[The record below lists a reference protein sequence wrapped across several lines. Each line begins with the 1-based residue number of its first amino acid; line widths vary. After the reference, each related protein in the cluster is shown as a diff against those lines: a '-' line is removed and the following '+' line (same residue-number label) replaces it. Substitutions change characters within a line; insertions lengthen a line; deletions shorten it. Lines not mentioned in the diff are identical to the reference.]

1 MCAEKHADIPLT
13 EIIEI
18 KEPQKYKLHC
28 ASRNLQGVQPLD
40 VYVRDEKEWREWNT
54 WRSDRDHFSR
64 QYIFSMMH
72 FYHESN
78 MWLFGGIYEVT
89 GRGKNRS
96 HSYEIRD
103 MPEHSHFIGRL
114 KIEMEK
120 PRGEKRPARGKAF
133 YLEGLIDKMKVSEI
147 LREPYSGESFPGF
160 EEIDHD
166 FGALLP
172 IFRNEKP
179 DWKAALENVK
189 GVYVITD
196 KSNGKRYIG
205 SAYGDYGIWSRWSH
219 YMETGHGGNAELAKL
234 IAKNSPDYAQKHFK
248 FSLLEYRSMRA
259 DDEDIHKRETYWK
272 EVFLSR
278 DKRFG
283 YNEN

>member
-1 MCAEKHADIPLT
+1 MRAEKHADIPLT

-18 KEPQKYKLHC
+18 KEPEKYKLH
-28 ASRNLQGVQPLD
+28 AARWNKRDQPLD
-40 VYVRDEKEWREWNT
+40 VYVRDKKEWRGWNT
-54 WRSDRDHFSR
+54 WRGASDAFNR
-64 QYIFSMMH
+64 QYIFSMMD

-89 GRGKNRS
+89 GRGEKHS
-96 HSYEIRD
+96 PGSYEVRD
-103 MPEHSHFIGRL
+103 LSEHSRFIGRL
-114 KIEMEK
+114 KIKTEL
-120 PRGEKRPARGKAF
+120 PRNKALR
-133 YLEGLIDKMKVSEI
+133 LENWIDTMKMSEI
-147 LREPYSGESFPGF
+147 LKEPYSGESFPGF

-172 IFRNEKP
+172 IFKNEP
-179 DWKAALENVK
+179 PGWKETLENVK

-196 KSNGKRYIG
+196 KSNGRRYVG
-205 SAYGDYGIWSRWSH
+205 SAYGGEGIWSRWNR
-219 YMETGHGGNAELAKL
+219 YMETGHGGNDELKKL
-234 IAKNSPDYAQKHFK
+234 IAKKGFGYAKENFK
-248 FSLLEYRSMRA
+248 FSLIEYRSMRV
-259 DDEDIHKRETYWK
+259 DDKDIRKRETYWK

>member
-1 MCAEKHADIPLT
+1 MRAEKHADIPLT
-13 EIIEI
+13 AIIEI
-18 KEPQKYKLHC
+18 KEPEKYKLHC
-28 ASRNLQGVQPLD
+28 ASRNPQGVQPLD
-40 VYVRDEKEWREWNT
+40 AYVRDKKEWRGWNT
-54 WRSDRDHFSR
+54 WRSKQNAFNM

-72 FYHESN
+72 FYHESD

-89 GRGKNRS
+89 GRGENYS

-103 MPEHSHFIGRL
+103 LPEYSHFIGKL
-114 KIEMEK
+114 KIKWE
-120 PRGEKRPARGKAF
+120 RPNRSRALR
-133 YLEGLIDKMKVSEI
+133 LERWIDKMKVSEI

-172 IFRNEKP
+172 IFKNEP
-179 DWKAALENVK
+179 EGWKKTLENVK

-196 KSNGKRYIG
+196 KSNGKRYVG
-205 SAYGDYGIWSRWSH
+205 SAYGDYGIWSRWND
-219 YMETGHGGNAELAKL
+219 YIIGTRHGGNDELTKL
-234 IAKNSPDYAQKHFK
+234 IAKKGPDYAKENFK
-248 FSLLEYRSMRA
+248 FSLLEYRSMKV
-259 DDEDIHKRETYWK
+259 DDKDIIKRETYWK

-283 YNEN
+283 YNKN

>member
-1 MCAEKHADIPLT
+1 MCAEKQADIPLT

-18 KEPQKYKLHC
+18 KEPEKYKLHV
-28 ASRNLQGVQPLD
+28 ARWSGEDQPLD
-40 VYVRDEKEWREWNT
+40 VYVRDKKEWRDWNR
-54 WRSDRDHFSR
+54 WRKKYDEFSR
-64 QYIFSMMH
+64 QYVFSMMD
-72 FYHESN
+72 FYHESD

-89 GRGKNRS
+89 GRGKKDS

-103 MPEHSHFIGRL
+103 LPEHSHFIGRL
-114 KIEMEK
+114 KIKMERPK
-120 PRGEKRPARGKAF
+120 RGRAF
-133 YLEGLIDKMKVSEI
+133 YLEDRIDKMLVSEI

-166 FGALLP
+166 FSALLP
-172 IFRNEKP
+172 IFKNEHP
-179 DWKAALENVK
+179 GWKEALKKVK

-196 KSNGKRYIG
+196 KSNGKRYVG
-205 SAYGDYGIWSRWSH
+205 SAYGDYGIWSRWNH
-219 YMETGHGGNAELAKL
+219 YMETGHGGNAELKKL

-248 FSLLEYRSMRA
+248 LSLLEYRSMRA

>member
-1 MCAEKHADIPLT
+1 MCAENQADIPLT
-13 EIIEI
+13 AIIEI
-18 KEPQKYKLHC
+18 KEPEKYKLHR
-28 ASRNLQGVQPLD
+28 ASRNTQGVQPLD
-40 VYVRDEKEWREWNT
+40 VYVRDKKEWRGWNT
-54 WRSDRDHFSR
+54 WRSNCDDFSR
-64 QYIFSMMH
+64 QYIFSMMD

-89 GRGKNRS
+89 GRGENYR

-103 MPEHSHFIGRL
+103 LSEHSHFIGRL
-114 KIEMEK
+114 KIQTKLPRNKALRLEK
-120 PRGEKRPARGKAF
+120 
-133 YLEGLIDKMKVSEI
+133 YIDTMQVSEI
-147 LREPYSGESFPGF
+147 LKESYSGESFPGF

-166 FGALLP
+166 FGALRP
-172 IFRNEKP
+172 IFKNEHR
-179 DWKAALENVK
+179 DWKAALKNVK

-196 KSNGKRYIG
+196 KSNGKRYVG
-205 SAYGDYGIWSRWSH
+205 SAYGDYGIWSRWNH
-219 YMETGHGGNAELAKL
+219 YMETGHGGNAELKKL

-248 FSLLEYRSMRA
+248 LSLLEYRSMRA
-259 DDEDIHKRETYWK
+259 DDEDIHKREAYWK

>member
-13 EIIEI
+13 KIIEI
-18 KEPQKYKLHC
+18 KEPEKYKLHR
-28 ASRNLQGVQPLD
+28 ARRNPRGDQPLD
-40 VYVRDEKEWREWNT
+40 VYVRDKKEWRDWNT
-54 WRSDRDHFSR
+54 WRSNNDEFNK
-64 QYIFSMMH
+64 QYIFSMMN

-89 GRGKNRS
+89 GRGEKNS

-103 MPEHSHFIGRL
+103 LPEHSHFIGKL
-114 KIEMEK
+114 KIGMEK
-120 PRGEKRPARGKAF
+120 LPRNRALC
-133 YLEGLIDKMKVSEI
+133 LERWIDKMTVSEI
-147 LREPYSGESFPGF
+147 LKEPYSGESFPGF

-172 IFRNEKP
+172 IFKNEP
-179 DWKAALENVK
+179 PGWKETLENVK

-196 KSNGKRYIG
+196 KRNGRRYVG
-205 SAYGDYGIWSRWSH
+205 SAYGDEGIWSRWNR
-219 YMETGHGGNAELAKL
+219 YMETGHGGNDELKKL
-234 IAKNSPDYAQKHFK
+234 IAKKGFGYAKENFK
-248 FSLLEYRSMRA
+248 FSLIEYRSMGV
-259 DDEDIHKRETYWK
+259 DDKDIRKRETYWK

>member
-1 MCAEKHADIPLT
+1 MRAEKQADIPLT
-13 EIIEI
+13 KIIEI
-18 KEPQKYKLHC
+18 KEPEKYKLH
-28 ASRNLQGVQPLD
+28 AARRSEEGDQPLD
-40 VYVRDEKEWREWNT
+40 VYVRDKKEWRDWNR
-54 WRSDRDHFSR
+54 WRRERDEFNR
-64 QYIFSMMH
+64 QYIFSMMD

-89 GRGKNRS
+89 GRGEKHS

-103 MPEHSHFIGRL
+103 LPEYSHFIGRL
-114 KIEMEK
+114 KIRMER
-120 PRGEKRPARGKAF
+120 PNRGRAF
-133 YLEGLIDKMKVSEI
+133 LLEGLIDKMEVSEI

-166 FGALLP
+166 FSALLP
-172 IFRNEKP
+172 IFKNEHP
-179 DWKAALENVK
+179 GWKEALEKVK

-196 KSNGKRYIG
+196 KSNGKRYVG

-219 YMETGHGGNAELAKL
+219 YMETGHGGNDELTKL
-234 IAKNSPDYAQKHFK
+234 IAKEGFDYAKENFK
-248 FSLLEYRSMRA
+248 FSLIEYRSMRV

>member
-18 KEPQKYKLHC
+18 KGPEKYKLH
-28 ASRNLQGVQPLD
+28 AARWNGKYQPLN
-40 VYVRDEKEWREWNT
+40 VYVRDEEKWRDWNR
-54 WRSDRDHFSR
+54 WRSDRDDFNR
-64 QYIFSMMH
+64 QYIFSMMD

-89 GRGKNRS
+89 GRGKEHS
-96 HSYEIRD
+96 HSYKIRAL
-103 MPEHSHFIGRL
+103 PEHSHFIGRL
-114 KIEMEK
+114 KIKTEL
-120 PRGEKRPARGKAF
+120 PRNKALC
-133 YLEGLIDKMKVSEI
+133 LERWIDKMKVSEI

-166 FGALLP
+166 FSALLP
-172 IFRNEKP
+172 IFKNELP
-179 DWKAALENVK
+179 GWKDALKNVK

-219 YMETGHGGNAELAKL
+219 YMETGHGGNAELKKL
-234 IAKNSPDYAQKHFK
+234 IAKNNPDYAQKHFK
-248 FSLLEYRSMRA
+248 LSLLEYRSMRA

>member
-1 MCAEKHADIPLT
+1 
-13 EIIEI
+13 
-18 KEPQKYKLHC
+18 
-28 ASRNLQGVQPLD
+28 
-40 VYVRDEKEWREWNT
+40 
-54 WRSDRDHFSR
+54 
-64 QYIFSMMH
+64 MMD

-89 GRGKNRS
+89 GRGGEHS
-96 HSYEIRD
+96 PGSYEIKD
-103 MPEHSHFIGRL
+103 LPEHAHFVGRL
-114 KIEMEK
+114 KIKTEL
-120 PRGEKRPARGKAF
+120 PRNKALR
-133 YLEGLIDKMKVSEI
+133 LENWIDTMKVSEI

-179 DWKAALENVK
+179 DWKAALENMK
-189 GVYVITD
+189 GAYVITD
-196 KSNGKRYIG
+196 KSNGKRYVG

-219 YMETGHGGNAELAKL
+219 YMETGHGGNAELKKL
-234 IAKNSPDYAQKHFK
+234 ITKNSPDYAQKHFK
-248 FSLLEYRSMRA
+248 LSLLEYRSMRA